1 MMIKKSVADY
11 YTRINLVF
19 LYYRVKEL
27 ESKVAERDAMIK
39 VLQKHTSAAYDSGAS
54 LRNNSSREELG
65 KDSHTGCLVW
75 LYFYVDEIQTSPRLA
90 LWVAEIGR
98 LTWKSQLNRRTS

>member
-1 MMIKKSVADY
+1 
-11 YTRINLVF
+11 VF
-19 LYYRVKEL
+19 IFRVKEL

-65 KDSHTGCLVW
+65 KCSYFFLLKFILVSRSEM
-75 LYFYVDEIQTSPRLA
+75 LF
-90 LWVAEIGR
+90 G
-98 LTWKSQLNRRTS
+98 LTDI

>member
-1 MMIKKSVADY
+1 M
-11 YTRINLVF
+11 
-19 LYYRVKEL
+19 KEL

-65 KDSHTGCLVW
+65 KSSLFLSLLYLQYAEQNKCSARASKLVW
-75 LYFYVDEIQTSPRLA
+75 RINIIKQLKQQKIFIFVVRPMTLIHNYVT
-90 LWVAEIGR
+90 
-98 LTWKSQLNRRTS
+98 